1 MKKRVLIIIL
11 IAPLMSFAQTIQ
23 ERTSF
28 DDGYLIKTY
37 NDELVLLSTEKY
49 INDNLVEAISVN
61 PDNGFY
67 EGRFFDGQNEFTYD
81 KKSQLSAKDL
91 VISAGGYGK
100 FTSEYD
106 EINIHNLELI
116 DGRLN
121 GVGYI
126 VGYVYPKS
134 RSYDAVGTYYMSNAM
149 GFKSPQYTY
158 STFSNAP
165 PLKTDTIGH
174 FTLNDGIYQGS
185 AKLNLSNYS
194 ISVNFSD
201 YGTPVSYH
209 HQKNDGSVSD
219 FNVQSKF
226 YKINGELFFTPSIKP
241 SDHSFTRLTEKLFEV
256 NGNMEA
262 VKKYTKYPFIEFDFL
277 NGKIGIINK
286 DLKVASYFDENGY
299 YKDCMQLF
307 YYDSTGVYFTA
318 IQDGITYLQEHPDSL
333 WGDDNRVTYGSYPIP
348 KWGLDYTIPKYYYKI
363 NVNTSILHGYRS
375 HIKAIDL
382 VQSNL
387 RFSADIDNYLNPE
400 FKTEYISTDTERR
413 TTLWQEHESNWR
425 DSVSLKNYVLRKG
438 LNQEDPESVERTL
451 VALNS
456 ELTYLL
462 LQPEGKNSLLKI
474 IKEEE
479 ALISNFLHSKLNVS
493 DYSER
498 VVRAFAPSKDLVST
512 YRNDWLKLPA
522 RYYLSLTKYEDGQ
535 LKVYTPKELTEIV
548 DSWVSLKVQLE
559 KSKWEVESGAKVKI
573 EKKENRKNNLNKA
586 GNGIRK
592 AGRLLDRL

>member
-1 MKKRVLIIIL
+1 MKMKKKKSVLIIIL

-37 NDELVLLSTEKY
+37 NDELELLSTEKY
-49 INDNLVEAISVN
+49 INDNLVQVISVN

-67 EGRFFDGQNEFTYD
+67 EGRYFDGQNEFTYD
-81 KKSQLSAKDL
+81 KKSQLSAKEI
-91 VISAGGYGK
+91 VISAGGYRNL
-100 FTSEYD
+100 TNEYD

-121 GVGYI
+121 GLGYI

-134 RSYDAVGTYYMSNAM
+134 RSYDAVGTYIMSNAL

-158 STFSNAP
+158 STYSNAP
-165 PLKTDTIGH
+165 PLKIDTIGH
-174 FTLNDGIYQGS
+174 FTLNDGIYHGS

-194 ISVNFSD
+194 ISINFSD

-241 SDHSFTRLTEKLFEV
+241 SDHSFTRLKEKLFEV
-256 NGNMEA
+256 NGNIEA
-262 VKKYTKYPFIEFDFL
+262 VKKYSKYPFIEFDFL
-277 NGKIGIINK
+277 NGKVGIINK
-286 DLKVASYFDENGY
+286 NIKIKKSGEQFDHRRGH
-299 YKDCMQLF
+299 MQLF
-307 YYDSTGVYFTA
+307 YYDSTGVYFTK
-318 IQDGITYLQEHPDSL
+318 IIDGISTYQKGYDF
-333 WGDDNRVTYGSYPIP
+333 RYGSKPIP
-348 KWGLDYTIPKYYYKI
+348 KWGLDRYTIPKYYYKI
-363 NVNTSILHGYRS
+363 NVNTSRWHGYRS
-375 HIKAIDL
+375 NIKAFDL

-387 RFSADIDNYLNPE
+387 KFSADIDNYLNSE
-400 FKTEYISTDTERR
+400 FKTEWINGEWR
-413 TTLWQEHESNWR
+413 TIR
-425 DSVSLKNYVLRKG
+425 DSVTLKNYVLRKG
-438 LNQEDPESVERTL
+438 LNQEDLESVERTL

-462 LQPEGKNSLLKI
+462 VQPEDKDSLLQI

-479 ALISNFLHSKLNVS
+479 ALISNFLHTKYYVPN
-493 DYSER
+493 YSEYA
-498 VVRAFAPSKDLVST
+498 VRAFAPSKHLVST
-512 YRNDWLKLPA
+512 YRYDWLKLPA
-522 RYYLSLTKYEDGQ
+522 SYYLSLTKYEDGQ

-559 KSKWEVESGAKVKI
+559 KSKW
-573 EKKENRKNNLNKA
+573 
-586 GNGIRK
+586 
-592 AGRLLDRL
+592 